1 MKHLL
6 KWLCGGLA
14 LCMPLSVRAI
24 ALQEVER
31 GHTLTLAAPTGYAAY
46 QWQVSTNG
54 GKSYLDIP
62 GGSVRELSVKVNVP
76 ATYRVVGFMNNGQH
90 VYADSLQVAL
100 TAQTYSA
107 VASAAS
113 AAQGYVDSRDGKPGV
128 GGITIPEAPR
138 DANNLPTF
146 ERQLTNWT
154 STEAMAVYY
163 FWHPQAVV
171 DTRMVMTAALGQQVN
186 FKVTIWNPQDLSE
199 PLGCAYLTTVG
210 TGRPDTVMLSGFN
223 VPAMGYYRYQ
233 LECLNGCQNIRNID
247 RFLFAS
253 TAEQKSYVASYLTSP
268 SVHLY
273 DWRSTQS
280 GAPTGDAYDWCY
292 QEVMLPA
299 SADVIGTYVMSLG
312 VLSGY
317 MGIQMNGYDEQGKSL
332 HEVLFS
338 MWDDGNTEEDPNLPE
353 YLRAGAVDWA
363 DYTTV
368 KRFGG
373 EGTGIQTFVH
383 GHQWECGRYV
393 QFLTNCRPEI
403 ATYTVV
409 ENGVEQVRQQENR
422 LVSAWYNALDGR
434 GWQYIS
440 TVRLPNS
447 SKYFNS
453 WYSFLE
459 NYNFPTGQ
467 AVREAYYR
475 NGYARSRY
483 DGKWYHF
490 NQVSFSHTDGGVA
503 EGARNDWGQ
512 GASDKE
518 TGAFFMR
525 NGGYLPTDMRESM
538 VPLNAQHTPVDT
550 IALEP
555 LLQRVDQGVANEQ
568 KRIRQDEAFEQNLLN
583 KSGWE
588 VLSFSSEE
596 TAGEPNGNGLAKW
609 VIDGNNDTYWHS
621 RWTSSTAAYPHTFV
635 IDMKQVYDISAFRIT
650 MSGGSNRYI
659 QAFDVY
665 GSLDNENWTLVYSTD
680 EAPDEESFRFSL
692 TRSAQMRYFKL
703 MVRSGRATD
712 GPFVRINEIDVS
724 GSIPEGIGQVTAAV
738 SNSWQVVARGR
749 TVEWTAPFAAEKAV
763 LTLYSAAGQT
773 MWRQTYPA
781 LHKGQTCTTQLPKLA
796 PGVYVLAIRK
806 GNEVYA
812 RHIRLF

>member
-31 GHTLTLAAPTGYAAY
+31 GHTLTLVAPTGYAAY

-113 AAQGYVDSRDGKPGV
+113 AAQGYVESRDGKPGV

-233 LECLNGCQNIRNID
+233 LECLNGCQNI
-247 RFLFAS
+247 LFAS

-292 QEVMLPA
+292 QEVMLP
-299 SADVIGTYVMSLG
+299 
-312 VLSGY
+312 
-317 MGIQMNGYDEQGKSL
+317 
-332 HEVLFS
+332 
-338 MWDDGNTEEDPNLPE
+338 P
-353 YLRAGAVDWA
+353 
-363 DYTTV
+363 
-368 KRFGG
+368 
-373 EGTGIQTFVH
+373 
-383 GHQWECGRYV
+383 
-393 QFLTNCRPEI
+393 RP
-403 ATYTVV
+403 T
-409 ENGVEQVRQQENR
+409 
-422 LVSAWYNALDGR
+422 
-434 GWQYIS
+434 
-440 TVRLPNS
+440 
-447 SKYFNS
+447 
-453 WYSFLE
+453 
-459 NYNFPTGQ
+459 
-467 AVREAYYR
+467 
-475 NGYARSRY
+475 
-483 DGKWYHF
+483 
-490 NQVSFSHTDGGVA
+490 
-503 EGARNDWGQ
+503 
-512 GASDKE
+512 
-518 TGAFFMR
+518 
-525 NGGYLPTDMRESM
+525 
-538 VPLNAQHTPVDT
+538 
-550 IALEP
+550 
-555 LLQRVDQGVANEQ
+555 
-568 KRIRQDEAFEQNLLN
+568 
-583 KSGWE
+583 
-588 VLSFSSEE
+588 
-596 TAGEPNGNGLAKW
+596 
-609 VIDGNNDTYWHS
+609 
-621 RWTSSTAAYPHTFV
+621 
-635 IDMKQVYDISAFRIT
+635 
-650 MSGGSNRYI
+650 
-659 QAFDVY
+659 
-665 GSLDNENWTLVYSTD
+665 
-680 EAPDEESFRFSL
+680 
-692 TRSAQMRYFKL
+692 
-703 MVRSGRATD
+703 
-712 GPFVRINEIDVS
+712 
-724 GSIPEGIGQVTAAV
+724 
-738 SNSWQVVARGR
+738 
-749 TVEWTAPFAAEKAV
+749 
-763 LTLYSAAGQT
+763 
-773 MWRQTYPA
+773 
-781 LHKGQTCTTQLPKLA
+781 
-796 PGVYVLAIRK
+796 
-806 GNEVYA
+806 
-812 RHIRLF
+812 